1 MEHTSSDNNNDSN
14 NLYNDFNDDIS
25 HSTNSTEKQQLESTN
40 KFGKTVKKPLE
51 SSEDDDT

>member
-1 MEHTSSDNNNDSN
+1 MEHTSSDNNNDSS

-40 KFGKTVKKPLE
+40 KFGKTVKKPLVIYHHYLI
-51 SSEDDDT
+51 